1 MARAS
6 KSSSAVTKPALAGS
20 PLLRWFFQPKRLL
33 KITLFAGAC
42 AVWPY
47 AIEKL
52 PNLSERPEYRIAL
65 SQIQLIP
72 MPTLPVPV
80 NLLEQVAQQAGLPDE
95 LSLLDETLTVD
106 LASAFR
112 RHPWVAKVVRVRKS
126 FPASI
131 TVELEY
137 RRPVLMAQVP
147 DGQIPLDADGIILP
161 TADFSAADASQYP
174 ILRNVSAKPKLRP
187 GSVWDDPVIL
197 SATRLAETVSEKWK
211 LLKFEAIIVPSEVD
225 PATDPKDVLLE
236 ILGQGGSRI
245 VWGRPPG
252 SDHPGELEASQK
264 IRRLEKYLA
273 DFGDYGQPNGPYEI
287 DIRHWQEISRRRLTS
302 EQAQAKPA
310 KPPKSDA
317 RIRTETGTKLRE
329 AVSSGPGKTR

>member
-6 KSSSAVTKPALAGS
+6 KSSGAVSKPASAGT

-47 AIEKL
+47 AVEKL
-52 PNLSERPEYRIAL
+52 PNLAERPEYRIAL
-65 SQIQLIP
+65 SQIQLSP
-72 MPTLPVPV
+72 LPTLPVPA

-161 TADFSAADASQYP
+161 TADFPPRTQVSIPSCGTCRPNPSSAPDRS
-174 ILRNVSAKPKLRP
+174 
-187 GSVWDDPVIL
+187 GM
-197 SATRLAETVSEKWK
+197 
-211 LLKFEAIIVPSEVD
+211 
-225 PATDPKDVLLE
+225 
-236 ILGQGGSRI
+236 
-245 VWGRPPG
+245 
-252 SDHPGELEASQK
+252 
-264 IRRLEKYLA
+264 IRSFY
-273 DFGDYGQPNGPYEI
+273 
-287 DIRHWQEISRRRLTS
+287 RRRAL
-302 EQAQAKPA
+302 
-310 KPPKSDA
+310 
-317 RIRTETGTKLRE
+317 RKL
-329 AVSSGPGKTR
+329 